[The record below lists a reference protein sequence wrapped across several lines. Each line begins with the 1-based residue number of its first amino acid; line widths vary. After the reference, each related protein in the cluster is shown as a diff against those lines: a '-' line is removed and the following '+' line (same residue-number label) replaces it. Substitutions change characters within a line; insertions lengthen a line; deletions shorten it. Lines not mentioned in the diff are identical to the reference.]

1 MPNKAFFVRPIKVYF
16 LVFLAISALAL
27 GLVNYSFFAEGQKIQ
42 HTVQEQARIAAQ
54 QEIKAA
60 LATSIQH
67 IQQELKAIADW
78 DEVHQLFH
86 DSSYYFYWHDERL
99 KESGFYRP
107 HYDQLELYTAQRRL
121 LTPAS
126 PNQTNPLSLP
136 LYIQDTS
143 PTAVFKD
150 SLNAYLVV
158 FEPVYERS
166 SQKILGYVGISLNL
180 LPALLADNTFY
191 FTNKTSLH
199 FSGQGQVSLANLMP
213 HIQFDPVSNPVSDHL
228 WELIQNF
235 LTESALWL
243 LLTALLFLLV
253 FIYLINRPLQ
263 QLSAYLKRLKSHP
276 NQAHAAPT
284 QTFLLQEFEE
294 LKHSLHTYH
303 RDLQHTQ
310 QALDQQNTLV
320 WDQARRDS
328 LTNIYN
334 RRAFDEA
341 WHQILTHDPNNPT
354 NMAFVLFDCDFFKA
368 LNDTY
373 GHEVGDEVIRIT
385 AATLQQSLPIDCSV
399 YRIGGDEFVVIIE
412 DKSEEETLAVATQC
426 LNALSEANFSRIGVK
441 EKLSYSIG
449 ISTLQ
454 PINGLV
460 EPHQL
465 SSLPRQA
472 DIAMY
477 KAKQSHQHKI
487 QFYHHKLDQEAH
499 GMVSNQIVNAVVEAI
514 HTGKNIQMHYQP
526 ICSVLDSHT
535 YYESLIRIQQPH
547 THNGQLIYPND
558 IFAVV
563 KRRRLEVEI
572 DTQVIQQILHALQ
585 HGLIPNNTG
594 VSVNISGKTLLQPF
608 FVSLFKPFIEF
619 LAQHKIVIEITEN
632 ILIDHMEYAQEV
644 LSTLRQ
650 QGFLIALDD
659 FGSGYS
665 SIRYLAN
672 MPVDIIKFDISMTRA
687 LAGDAKTSNII
698 QSTAEMV
705 RRSGYDLV
713 MEGIEELALLELA
726 KQAGATHVQ
735 GYLLGKPAPGFNAPL
750 ISIATPYNADHSNNA
765 NVSSH

>member
-1 MPNKAFFVRPIKVYF
+1 MPNKTLFVRPIKIYF
-16 LVFLAISALAL
+16 LIFSVFSVALL
-27 GLVNYSFFAEGQKIQ
+27 GVVNYSFFAEGQKIQ
-42 HTVQEQARIAAQ
+42 QTVHEQAYIAAQ
-54 QEIKAA
+54 QEVNAA
-60 LATSIQH
+60 LANTLTH
-67 IQQELKAIADW
+67 IRQELKAIADW
-78 DEVHQLFH
+78 DEVHQQFH

-126 PNQTNPLSLP
+126 PNQSNALSLP
-136 LYIQDTS
+136 LYIQDTA
-143 PTAVFKD
+143 PIVIFKD
-150 SLNAYLVV
+150 NHQTHLRV
-158 FEPVYERS
+158 FEPVFERS
-166 SQKILGYVGISLNL
+166 TQKILGYVGISLNL

-199 FSGQGQVSLANLMP
+199 FKGQDQIPLAQLTP
-213 HIQFDPVSNPVSDHL
+213 HIQFSPVSNPVSDHL
-228 WELIQNF
+228 WELIQTF

-243 LLTALLFLLV
+243 LLTALLFLV
-253 FIYLINRPLQ
+253 AFVYLINRPLQ

-276 NQAHAAPT
+276 NKTHDAPK

-294 LKHSLHTYH
+294 LKTSLYTYH

-310 QALDQQNTLV
+310 QALDKQNTLV
-320 WDQARRDS
+320 WDQARRDA

-334 RRAFDEA
+334 RRAFDES
-341 WHQILTHDPNNPT
+341 WHEILTHYPSHPVNL
-354 NMAFVLFDCDFFKA
+354 AFVLFDCDFFKA

-385 AATLQQSLPIDCSV
+385 AGTIQQSLPIDCSV
-399 YRIGGDEFVVIIE
+399 YRIGGDEFVVIIQ
-412 DKSEEETLAVATQC
+412 DKSHDETLAIATQC
-426 LNALSEANFSRIGVK
+426 LNALNEANFSCIGIK

-449 ISTLQ
+449 ISTLT
-454 PINGLV
+454 PTNGLV

-499 GMVSNQIVNAVVEAI
+499 GMVSNQTVNTVVDAI
-514 HTGKNIQMHYQP
+514 HTGKHIVMHYQP
-526 ICSVLDSHT
+526 ICSVADAQI
-535 YYESLIRIQQPH
+535 YYESLIRIQQPN
-547 THNGQLIYPND
+547 TDNAKNNTLIYPND

-585 HGLIPNNTG
+585 QGLIPNHTG
-594 VSVNISGKTLLQPF
+594 VSINISGKTLLQPF
-608 FVSLFKPFIEF
+608 FVSLFTPFIDF

-687 LAGDAKTSNII
+687 LGGDAKTRNII

-713 MEGIEELALLELA
+713 MEGIEDIELLELA

-735 GYLLGKPAPGFNAPL
+735 GYLLGKPSPEF
-750 ISIATPYNADHSNNA
+750 
-765 NVSSH
+765 NVSLAPPCTATAP